1 MQLRHHREQIQGLQT
16 SAAHP
21 VIVKFQSLDARRQQ
35 EVACAMSILWDEF
48 VSEMGGPAGW
58 VSRSRNEQ
66 TQYIYSLGLASNRI
80 LLNGGPD
87 KEHYALAP
95 QLMGLYAHFLRLA
108 EPSPQDRE
116 TAAAAVALAARG
128 GLIRKGSI
136 EPREPTTGML
146 DVADAAA

>member
-1 MQLRHHREQIQGLQT
+1 MDNRANMQGPQT

-21 VIVKFQSLDARRQQ
+21 VIVKFRSLDARRQQ

-58 VSRSRNEQ
+58 VSRSRSEQ

-136 EPREPTTGML
+136 EPREPATGIPNA
-146 DVADAAA
+146 ADAAA